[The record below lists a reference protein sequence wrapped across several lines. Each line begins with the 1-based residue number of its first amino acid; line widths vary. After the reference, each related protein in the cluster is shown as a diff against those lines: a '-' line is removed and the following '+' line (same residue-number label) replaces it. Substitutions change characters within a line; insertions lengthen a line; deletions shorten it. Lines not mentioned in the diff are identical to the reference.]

1 MMGEPRP
8 PIGVGSDETI
18 TAPRP
23 VACKAGGNRMTGPR
37 LARLVVA
44 CSISGYA
51 IAGAFIVT
59 LTLLDPDRLGHV
71 LFHVGGAPAVALLW
85 FFIGAAF
92 TLAQLATS
100 IRLQH
105 SPSSGTKVGH
115 ALPRGWG
122 LGWAAARGWACAG
135 TKAGAPGL
143 GGGTGFIRAVGQR
156 PTR

>member
-1 MMGEPRP
+1 MMGEPRR
-8 PIGVGSDETI
+8 PIGAGSGEDLA
-18 TAPRP
+18 APQP
-23 VACKAGGNRMTGPR
+23 VASQAGGNRMTGPR

-51 IAGAFIVT
+51 ISGAFIMT
-59 LTLLDPDRLGHV
+59 LALLDPDRLGHV
-71 LFHVGGAPAVALLW
+71 LFQVGGAPVVALLW

-105 SPSSGTKVGH
+105 SPSSGTRVGH

-122 LGWAAARGWACAG
+122 LGWAAARGYACAG
-135 TKAGAPGL
+135 NKAGAPGH
-143 GGGTGFIRAVGQR
+143 GRGAGFIRAVGRWQAR
-156 PTR
+156 